1 MPGTKQYE
9 RRAAMTEYTQ
19 AAEDPTVRLR
29 SAEQDSADLADLQAS
44 LADLA
49 GLVTSSLGLEELLG
63 QVATFAARAIP
74 GADGAG
80 VTLLRVDRPV
90 NRIETS
96 AASAPFPPISP
107 SARRARC

>member
-1 MPGTKQYE
+1 
-9 RRAAMTEYTQ
+9 MTEYNPV
-19 AAEDPTVRLR
+19 ADDPKSRLR
-29 SAEQDSADLADLQAS
+29 SAEQDSADLADLEAS
-44 LADLA
+44 LTDLA
-49 GLVTSSLGLEELLG
+49 GLVNSSLGLEELLG

-80 VTLLRVDRPV
+80 VTLLRVDRPD